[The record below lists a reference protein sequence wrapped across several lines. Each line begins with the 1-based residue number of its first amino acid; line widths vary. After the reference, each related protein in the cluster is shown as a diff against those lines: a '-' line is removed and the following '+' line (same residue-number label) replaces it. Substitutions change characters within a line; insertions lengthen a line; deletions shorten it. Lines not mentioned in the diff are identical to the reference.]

1 MKQFLLIALLIITP
15 KVICAQKPDILP
27 LGWDLTYKSVLN
39 ANHVGPDNWVWKW
52 LGPQYESP
60 IRKLISTWNHEA
72 IESSILL
79 EFPAPHAAEHITMW
93 FVRTKSQAYY
103 IELVEEEDD
112 PPHKTKE
119 ALKTPE
125 YDRFFG
131 VTSRW
136 QQATPVKPENTPE
149 NAIPG
154 YSGFL
159 SFYDRSNSR
168 QMLLVSEDFVICDT
182 KKCDSFK
189 PGRLAQALTILSRFK
204 V

>member
-1 MKQFLLIALLIITP
+1 MKQILLLALLIIAL
-15 KVICAQKPDILP
+15 KVTCAQKSDILP
-27 LGWDLTYKSVLN
+27 LRWDLTYTSVLN
-39 ANHVGPDNWVWKW
+39 ANHVGPDDWVWKW
-52 LGPQYESP
+52 LGQNYESP
-60 IRKLISTWNHEA
+60 IKQLISTSNHEA

-79 EFPAPHAAEHITMW
+79 EFPAPHAGEHITMW

-103 IELVEEEDD
+103 IELVEDN

-119 ALKTPE
+119 ALKTQE
-125 YDRFFG
+125 YDKFFD

-136 QQATPVKPENTPE
+136 QQAMPLKSENTPE
-149 NAIPG
+149 NGIPG

-168 QMLLVSEDFVICDT
+168 QMLLTSEDFVICDT

-189 PGRLAQALTILSRFK
+189 PGRLAQALTIISRFK